1 MIFKNVHRV
10 EAGARFWEGFS
21 TKNDIKMWV
30 FFGRSDTY
38 YFMFFLGDFYDFYYD
53 LQKYARRLNE
63 SHVSHHGSYM
73 LKGGQERFLLPMT
86 PFWSSRVGVVH
97 ILREGPKML
106 LC

>member
-1 MIFKNVHRV
+1 MCTASRR
-10 EAGARFWEGFS
+10 EL
-21 TKNDIKMWV
+21 D
-30 FFGRSDTY
+30 FGRDFLPKTTSKCE
-38 YFMFFLGDFYDFYYD
+38 FFLVAPILIILCFFLGDFYDFYYD